1 MKSIKA
7 ILFDSGRVLNRPVT
21 GNWFITPNFWQYV
34 DKKAFDRIN
43 KSRIITAFCKADEYI
58 VSQKLITTTEDEYTH
73 FVKFYTIFSQELP
86 ELNLNKNAI
95 RQIVNDLVYNTEKYV
110 FYDDALQVIPKL
122 SKKYKLA
129 IVSDAWPS
137 LLDVYRKTGLDAY
150 FSQIVISSILGTS
163 KPDKEMYLTPLRAL
177 HIEPGEAIFIDDSII
192 NCLGAA
198 ELGIETF
205 LLVRQKRYYIV
216 KKIKSIGKGY
226 TVIQSLKQIEKFL

>member
-1 MKSIKA
+1 M
-7 ILFDSGRVLNRPVT
+7 
-21 GNWFITPNFWQYV
+21 
-34 DKKAFDRIN
+34 
-43 KSRIITAFCKADEYI
+43 
-58 VSQKLITTTEDEYTH
+58 
-73 FVKFYTIFSQELP
+73 
-86 ELNLNKNAI
+86 
-95 RQIVNDLVYNTEKYV
+95 
-110 FYDDALQVIPKL
+110 QVIPKL

-205 LLVRQKRYYIV
+205 LLVRQKRSYIV